1 MIKMGLLF
9 LYWFMTPSAFLC
21 YLLFILS
28 VSSYLIYLSS
38 KQMLLDPSKTPT
50 IKNKNSGRNVGGKC
64 NPKQY
69 Q

>member
-9 LYWFMTPSAFLC
+9 LYWFMTPSFFC

-38 KQMLLDPSKTPT
+38 KQMLLDTSKIPT
-50 IKNKNSGRNVGGKC
+50 IKNKNSRRNVGGKC